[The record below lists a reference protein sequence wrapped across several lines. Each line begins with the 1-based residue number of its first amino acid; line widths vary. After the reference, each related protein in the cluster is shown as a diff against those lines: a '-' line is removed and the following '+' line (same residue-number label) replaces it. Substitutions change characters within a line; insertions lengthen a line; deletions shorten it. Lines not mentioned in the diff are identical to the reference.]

1 MTLVKKETVAQ
12 SVAEMLLHVR
22 AIKLS
27 PDHPFKWSSGWNSP
41 IYCDN
46 RIALSFP
53 EVRSAIKAALVEMI
67 RQEFGEVDAV
77 VGVATAGIPQGALV
91 ADALG
96 VPFAYVRPEPKKH
109 GMTNQIEGHL
119 EAGQRVVVL
128 EDLVSTGGSSLKA
141 VEVLRASG
149 VTVVGMAA
157 IFTYGLDKAAENFQ
171 NSGVTLAVLSNYDEM
186 IRKALEKNYI
196 TSDQVAALAS
206 WRMSPDTWGK

>member
-1 MTLVKKETVAQ
+1 MTLVKKDAVAQ

-27 PDHPFKWSSGWNSP
+27 PDQPFKWSSGWNSP

-53 EVRSAIKAALVEMI
+53 EVRSAIKNALVDMI
-67 RQEFGEVDAV
+67 REEFGEVDAV
-77 VGVATAGIPQGALV
+77 VGVAPAGIPQGALV

-119 EAGQRVVVL
+119 EAGQKVVVL

-141 VEVLRASG
+141 VEVLRGSG
-149 VTVVGMAA
+149 VNVVGMAA
-157 IFTYGLDKAAENFQ
+157 IFTYGLDKAAENFL

-186 IRKALEKNYI
+186 IKKALEKNYI
-196 TSDQVAALAS
+196 SADQVAALAS
-206 WRMSPDTWGK
+206 WRIAPDTWGK